1 MYRQFTTDLMED
13 KKLNL
18 SWLQSDCDCDLCRN
32 VHSLKVENVYFSLS
46 LFELRRGRDYQSG
59 LGGGRARHDV
69 KKELW
74 IRLGPLLLWTV
85 ADRMIS
91 VERHFRIQR

>member
-1 MYRQFTTDLMED
+1 MYRQFTTDLLED
-13 KKLNL
+13 KISIL
-18 SWLQSDCDCDLCRN
+18 SWPQSDCDCNLCRN

-74 IRLGPLLLWTV
+74 IRLGPLILWTV
-85 ADRMIS
+85 AASVIS
-91 VERHFRIQR
+91 SESNFRNRR